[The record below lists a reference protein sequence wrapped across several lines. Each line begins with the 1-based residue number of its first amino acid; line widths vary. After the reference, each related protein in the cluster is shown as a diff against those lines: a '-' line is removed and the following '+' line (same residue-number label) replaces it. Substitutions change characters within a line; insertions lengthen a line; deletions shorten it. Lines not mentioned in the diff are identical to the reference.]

1 MDKKRWIQLA
11 MGAMAFLAAGSLVYI
26 FSIDKKETQAM
37 SRQHEE
43 RTQLE
48 RQYEKEREE
57 ILEQETR
64 LKEEAQ
70 AAEQEPAYVMFGFD
84 STDESLYSS
93 IYPKM
98 KEYGYTGTIIL
109 SASEASEIANADAE
123 EEKDKKEKETENKDK
138 KNKENKEDN
147 KEDNEEKQEGRRYG
161 SLTEEEL
168 LEMTENG
175 WEVAY
180 GGPKPESMDAWKAH
194 ITASF
199 SNCQMYYYDGADYAQ
214 MEKRFD
220 GELKEIGITVVS
232 ASADSANKYQLLSGQ
247 AHQSTAKET
256 TDISETADVV
266 ETTDVDE
273 TVDTTELTETTKLTE
288 TAETPN
294 NTEMIFI
301 QNLLLSE
308 GSAYVTSM
316 LDQLTTASGAVVL
329 TNYQME
335 GEYSRFGIPMPYE
348 DTVYTE
354 VLDYVK
360 KLQEDGKVEVGN
372 PLEYLTVQKEISEK
386 ADKAWTEYERFVS
399 ENAGRLQELDEKLEH
414 VWDGYGETT
423 SSGEH

>member
-48 RQYEKEREE
+48 RQYEKEKEE

-123 EEKDKKEKETENKDK
+123 EENDKEEKEKKNKDKKENKK
-138 KNKENKEDN
+138 GSEEDN

-180 GGPKPESMDAWKAH
+180 GGSKPESMDAWKAH
-194 ITASF
+194 ITASS
-199 SNCQMYYYDGADYAQ
+199 SNCQMYYYDGEDYAQ
-214 MEKRFD
+214 PEKRFD
-220 GELKEIGITVVS
+220 GDLREAGITVVS

-247 AHQSTAKET
+247 AHQN
-256 TDISETADVV
+256 
-266 ETTDVDE
+266 
-273 TVDTTELTETTKLTE
+273 
-288 TAETPN
+288 TAEGRPN
-294 NTEMIFI
+294 DTEMIFI

-348 DTVYTE
+348 DVVYTE
-354 VLDYVK
+354 V
-360 KLQEDGKVEVGN
+360 
-372 PLEYLTVQKEISEK
+372 
-386 ADKAWTEYERFVS
+386 
-399 ENAGRLQELDEKLEH
+399 
-414 VWDGYGETT
+414 
-423 SSGEH
+423 

>member
-109 SASEASEIANADAE
+109 SASEASEIANTDTE
-123 EEKDKKEKETENKDK
+123 EEKDKKEEEKETENKDK
-138 KNKENKEDN
+138 KNKENKEN
-147 KEDNEEKQEGRRYG
+147 NEENSEEKQEGRRYG

-194 ITASF
+194 ITASS
-199 SNCQMYYYDGADYAQ
+199 SNCQMYYYDGEDYAQ
-214 MEKRFD
+214 TEKRFD
-220 GELKEIGITVVS
+220 GDLREAEITVVS

-247 AHQSTAKET
+247 AHQNTAE
-256 TDISETADVV
+256 
-266 ETTDVDE
+266 
-273 TVDTTELTETTKLTE
+273 
-288 TAETPN
+288 ETPN

-386 ADKAWTEYERFVS
+386 ADKAWEEYERFVS

>member
-48 RQYEKEREE
+48 RQYEKEKEE

-84 STDESLYSS
+84 STDESLYSF

-123 EEKDKKEKETENKDK
+123 EEKDTEEKETENKDK
-138 KNKENKEDN
+138 KEKENKEDS
-147 KEDNEEKQEGRRYG
+147 EEKQEGRRYG

-194 ITASF
+194 ITASS
-199 SNCQMYYYDGADYAQ
+199 SNCQMYYYDGEDYAQ
-214 MEKRFD
+214 TEKRFD
-220 GELKEIGITVVS
+220 GDLKEAGITVVS

-247 AHQSTAKET
+247 AHQNTAEET
-256 TDISETADVV
+256 TDISKTADADETV
-266 ETTDVDE
+266 ETTE
-273 TVDTTELTETTKLTE
+273 LTE

-294 NTEMIFI
+294 DKEMIFI

-348 DTVYTE
+348 DAVYTE

-372 PLEYLTVQKEISEK
+372 PLAYLTVQKEISEK
-386 ADKAWTEYERFVS
+386 TNQAWEEYERFVS

>member
-109 SASEASEIANADAE
+109 SASEASEIANTDTE
-123 EEKDKKEKETENKDK
+123 EEKDKKEEEKETENKDK
-138 KNKENKEDN
+138 KNKENK
-147 KEDNEEKQEGRRYG
+147 EEKQEGRRYG

-194 ITASF
+194 ITASS
-199 SNCQMYYYDGADYAQ
+199 SNCQMYYYDGEDYAQ
-214 MEKRFD
+214 TEKRFD
-220 GELKEIGITVVS
+220 GDLREAEITVVS

-247 AHQSTAKET
+247 AHQNTAE
-256 TDISETADVV
+256 
-266 ETTDVDE
+266 
-273 TVDTTELTETTKLTE
+273 
-288 TAETPN
+288 ETPN
-294 NTEMIFI
+294 DKEMIFI

-386 ADKAWTEYERFVS
+386 ADKAWEEYERFVS

>member
-1 MDKKRWIQLA
+1 MRRKDYSSMDKKRWIQLA

-48 RQYEKEREE
+48 RQYENEKEE

-109 SASEASEIANADAE
+109 SASEASEIANTDTE
-123 EEKDKKEKETENKDK
+123 EEKDKKEEETENKDK
-138 KNKENKEDN
+138 KNKENKEDSE
-147 KEDNEEKQEGRRYG
+147 EDNEEKQEGRRYG

-194 ITASF
+194 ITASS
-199 SNCQMYYYDGADYAQ
+199 SNCQMYYYDGEDYAQ
-214 MEKRFD
+214 TEKRFD
-220 GELKEIGITVVS
+220 GDLRETGITVVS
-232 ASADSANKYQLLSGQ
+232 ASADSVNKYQLLSGQ
-247 AHQSTAKET
+247 AYQNTAEET
-256 TDISETADVV
+256 TDT
-266 ETTDVDE
+266 DE
-273 TVDTTELTETTKLTE
+273 TVDTTELTETTE
-288 TAETPN
+288 RPN
-294 NTEMIFI
+294 DKEMIFI

-372 PLEYLTVQKEISEK
+372 SLEYLTVQKEISEK
-386 ADKAWTEYERFVS
+386 ADKAWAEYERFVS

-414 VWDGYGETT
+414 VWDGYGETK